1 MVYKVFD
8 KKLSGGGVNI
18 KTKKISNLRMNLKKI
33 KKRRPYST
41 SKGNILANMQLISK
55 FGKGIRFLLVLL
67 IVLVNMHAFV
77 LKKIKRLKL
86 LLMLFKK
93 Y

>member
-1 MVYKVFD
+1 
-8 KKLSGGGVNI
+8 
-18 KTKKISNLRMNLKKI
+18 MNLKKI
-33 KKRRPYST
+33 KKRRPYSI
-41 SKGNILANMQLISK
+41 SKGNIWHAGLANKQLISK

-86 LLMLFKK
+86 LVMLFKK

>member
-1 MVYKVFD
+1 
-8 KKLSGGGVNI
+8 
-18 KTKKISNLRMNLKKI
+18 MNLKKI
-33 KKRRPYST
+33 KKRRPYSI
-41 SKGNILANMQLISK
+41 SKVNIWHADLANMQLISK

-67 IVLVNMHAFV
+67 IVLVNMHAFM